1 MSSDI
6 LLSILKN
13 DLLGNIL
20 AHAANLTACA
30 AYISQQL
37 REIIAAR
44 VVALCERLPDGDYRL
59 VAACPQRRSP
69 FLAEPGCQALIRQA
83 AACDEPTMLVPGEG
97 EFGQLLATLGL
108 GRSFAVPL
116 TVDRDNYGLLLLLD
130 LMDDKG
136 MHHILDALRG
146 LSGLLSLI
154 FKTSFLYRNMEQL
167 VEERSAALL
176 ASERRSAQILQTAM
190 DGFWCLDHRGQIIEA
205 NDAYC
210 QMSGYSRNELL
221 SMTIADLESAHQPAE
236 VARNLAT
243 VLAGEHLR
251 FESVHRKKCGAPLHV
266 EISVQR
272 RQGKEEEMFA
282 FIRDIGER
290 KKGEAEREQ
299 LQRRLQQAQKMEAIG
314 TLAGGIAHDFNNI
327 LGAVIG
333 YAELAQDDASRGLP
347 VTDDLAQ
354 ILKAAN
360 RAKELVKQILDFS
373 RQSATE
379 VVPLMPVPLI
389 KEAVKLL
396 RSSLPTTI
404 AIDLRLDP
412 QAGPILADPAQLHQ
426 IVMNLGTNALHAMEQ
441 QGGTLTVIAE
451 NVILDGTDGGPAAG
465 LPPGP
470 YVRLAVADSGAGI
483 APDVR
488 ERIFDPYFTTKEVG
502 KGTGMGL
509 AIVHGIVERCR
520 GLVYGDNRPEGGAIF
535 TLLLPRAM
543 EKPPP
548 VAEPEETTA
557 AGGEHILLVD
567 DEEMLV
573 QMGKQL
579 LQRLGYRVTTRT
591 SSIEALTTF
600 HNQPDL
606 FDLVVTDQTMAGM
619 TGVDLARRMLQL
631 RPSLPIILCTGYSN
645 QISAEEAKRMGIAGF
660 AFKPLTRR
668 DIADLIRRVLDQRRH
683 IAGLAGP

>member
-1 MSSDI
+1 MSSEI

-20 AHAANLTACA
+20 AHAADLEACS
-30 AYISQQL
+30 AYISLQL

-59 VAACPQRRSP
+59 VAACPERRAP
-69 FLAEPGCQALIRQA
+69 FLAEPECRRLIQQA
-83 AACDEPTMLVPGEG
+83 AACAEPTMFVPGEEG
-97 EFGQLLATLGL
+97 PGQLLADLEL
-108 GRSFAVPL
+108 GRSFVVPL
-116 TVDRDNYGLLLLLD
+116 TVDKDNYGVLLLLD

-136 MHHILDALRG
+136 MHHILEALRG

-154 FKTSFLYRNMEQL
+154 FKTSYLYRNLERL
-167 VEERSAALL
+167 AEERSLALL

-190 DGFWCLDHRGQIIEA
+190 DGFWCLDHHGQIIEV
-205 NDAYC
+205 NEAYC
-210 QMSGYSRNELL
+210 QMSGYSRQEML
-221 SMTIADLESAHQPAE
+221 SMSIINLESAHQPAE
-236 VARNLAT
+236 IAKNLAR

-299 LQRRLQQAQKMEAIG
+299 LQRRLQQAEKMEAIG

-333 YAELAQDDASRGLP
+333 YTELAQDDASRGLP
-347 VTDDLAQ
+347 LNDDLAQ

-379 VVPLMPVPLI
+379 PVPLMPVPLI

-451 NVILDGTDGGPAAG
+451 NVTLDGTGSGPAAS

-488 ERIFDPYFTTKEVG
+488 ERIFEPYFTTKEVG

-509 AIVHGIVERCR
+509 AIVHGIAERCR

-535 TLLLPRAM
+535 TLLLPQAM
-543 EKPPP
+543 EKPQPL
-548 VAEPEETTA
+548 VELEEKAA

-591 SSIEALTTF
+591 SSLEAPTTF

-606 FDLVVTDQTMAGM
+606 FDLVITDQTMSGM
-619 TGVDLARRMLQL
+619 TGVDLARRLLQL

-645 QISAEEAKRMGIAGF
+645 QISAEETRRLGIAGF

-668 DIADLIRRVLDQRRH
+668 DMAGLIRQVLDQRRR
-683 IAGLAGP
+683 